1 LERLEKRPELEERF
15 EMIMD
20 IVENV
25 SAEVEKADEAERRAI
40 EAVRQLGNENK
51 GRSSAKRKGDSYMD
65 LSFTANKVL
74 LSCPIRMRLLPHHQ
88 SMFTSGEQH

>member
-25 SAEVEKADEAERRAI
+25 SGEVEKADEAERRAI

-51 GRSSAKRKGDSYMD
+51 GRSSAERKGDSYMD

>member
-1 LERLEKRPELEERF
+1 
-15 EMIMD
+15 MIMD

-51 GRSSAKRKGDSYMD
+51 GRSSAERKGDSYMD